1 MAEWNPILP
10 SAWARALGLVSVPMF
25 GRLREEENPGT
36 HAVLLDGSR
45 TSFSLTI
52 DDAGRWVDSPDPL
65 NWSWSSNLN
74 HSLVIDPHANRLVVR
89 RWDRPDDMH
98 SLPIPDAIDAAKII
112 ETFPIDPPARASTVV
127 GKMTELFR
135 IVRHNVEN
143 LRGKEVDLIRI
154 FNALL
159 VWADASFR
167 GKIDEAEKRGPTTLF
182 PVLEILHRRGLIDFG
197 PADVSDAVQNLPIGD
212 LIDGL
217 LSRDRITN
225 LLLDPDLFIRHATGV
240 VYQEAHIELTRRP
253 FGPDEHEY
261 VQQRLFDN
269 FSLEA
274 TRPSGQ
280 PQRDAHFTPPS
291 LARALAQ
298 EAIREMRSMR
308 RLPSQIKVLDPAS
321 GSGVFLTETL
331 REFFEIPD
339 AAGSR
344 LSLRGMDK
352 SEISC
357 IMTTFCLQ
365 RTALDASLLSP
376 ETEVLHRNSL
386 DIKSWG
392 SPDLILMNPPF
403 ISWEAMDGEDRATVK
418 RVLGSFYSGR
428 PDASFAFIL
437 KAISSLKVGSV
448 LATVVPAPFLESK
461 ASEKLREYIRDNLSL
476 SVRLIG
482 RFRGF
487 KYFLGATVEPGLL
500 IITRNHGHTFTHTR
514 NKNIRIILANEGSED
529 PAIRALRKEPTEPIS
544 ENGWE
549 LYRADLSSLPT
560 TGWLPRSLSSSRFI
574 REISEAGVPQ
584 VKDLFD
590 VRLGIRTGANQAFL
604 VSGEDF
610 QSLAPSQEEQEFFRP
625 VADEIL
631 SAGILTS
638 RYVFYPYG
646 PNGRP
651 LIPDEDTLARAL
663 PTYYQRR
670 LLPVRQ
676 DLLNR
681 RSRRSAHWW
690 ELSEPRLSW
699 LPYKKPKLVTPS
711 FGRSGNFAYDA
722 SGEYAVVQGNA
733 WFWKGGRFDDTGL
746 PWAYVAIL
754 NSRLF
759 ELILDYFCPRVQGG
773 QYELY
778 WKYTQHVLMPDLSN
792 RDRVG
797 AETLEILEKTG
808 RAITALE
815 TPNWE
820 SLDKATAKGY
830 GFPLW
835 RMRIALAPESTKAIE
850 ETFFNVAEQWKSETA
865 PYSSIRRKK
874 QHPLYRQ
881 IVEIGE
887 AAVPLIL
894 ADLNRKP
901 SHLFWA
907 LGEITGESP
916 AENSNARNFLD
927 VVKAWLKWGRAEGYD
942 L

>member
-1 MAEWNPILP
+1 M
-10 SAWARALGLVSVPMF
+10 
-25 GRLREEENPGT
+25 
-36 HAVLLDGSR
+36 
-45 TSFSLTI
+45 I
-52 DDAGRWVDSPDPL
+52 D
-65 NWSWSSNLN
+65 
-74 HSLVIDPHANRLVVR
+74 
-89 RWDRPDDMH
+89 
-98 SLPIPDAIDAAKII
+98 
-112 ETFPIDPPARASTVV
+112 
-127 GKMTELFR
+127 LFR
-135 IVRHNVEN
+135 IVRRNVED
-143 LRGKEVDLIRI
+143 LRGKEVDLIRT

-167 GKIDEAEKRGPTTLF
+167 GRIDEAEKHGPTTLRS
-182 PVLEILHRRGLIDFG
+182 VLEILHRRGLIDFE
-197 PADVSDAVQNLPIGD
+197 AEVVSDTVQNLPIGD
-212 LIDGL
+212 LIAAL
-217 LSRDRITN
+217 LSRDPTTN
-225 LLLDPDLFIRHATGV
+225 LLLDPDLFIRHAMGV

-253 FGPDEHEY
+253 FGPDGHVY
-261 VQQRLFDN
+261 VQKKLFDT

-291 LARALAQ
+291 LARALVQ

-308 RLPSQIKVLDPAS
+308 RLPSRIKVLDPAS

-331 REFFEIPD
+331 REFSEIHE
-339 AAGSR
+339 AASSR
-344 LSLRGMDK
+344 LFLRGMDK

-357 IMTTFCLQ
+357 VMTKFCLQ
-365 RTALDASLLSP
+365 RTALDETLLSP

-386 DIKSWG
+386 DKKSWG

-403 ISWEAMDGEDRATVK
+403 ISWEAMDGEDRARVK

-437 KAISSLKVGSV
+437 KAISSLKVGAV

-461 ASEKLREYIRDNLSL
+461 ASERLREYIRDNLSL

-500 IITRNHGHTFTHTR
+500 IVSRNRGPQFTQTRNQ
-514 NKNIRIILANEGSED
+514 NIRIILANEGSED
-529 PAIRALRKEPTEPIS
+529 PAIRALRKEPTEPVS

-549 LYRADLSSLPT
+549 LYRTDLPSLPT
-560 TGWLPRSLSSSRFI
+560 TEWLPRPLSSSRFI

-590 VRLGIRTGANQAFL
+590 VRLGIRTGSNRAFL
-604 VSGEDF
+604 VSREEL

-631 SAGILTS
+631 SARILTS
-638 RYVFYPYG
+638 HYVFYPYG

-651 LIPDEDTLARAL
+651 LIPDEDTLARTL
-663 PTYYQRR
+663 PTYYRRR
-670 LLPVRQ
+670 LSPMRQ

-681 RSRRSAHWW
+681 KSRRSAQWW

-699 LPYKKPKLVTPS
+699 LPYKKPKIVTPS

-722 SGEYAVVQGNA
+722 LGQHAVVQGNA
-733 WFWKGGRFDDTGL
+733 WFWKGGGSDDTGL

-778 WKYTQHVLMPDLSN
+778 WKYSQHILLPDLSN

-797 AETLEILEKTG
+797 ATTLEILEKTG
-808 RAITALE
+808 QAITALE
-815 TPNWE
+815 TPDWE
-820 SLDKATAKGY
+820 SLDKAAAKAY
-830 GFPLW
+830 GLPLW
-835 RMRIALAPESTKAIE
+835 RMKTALAPESTKVLE
-850 ETFFNVAEQWKSETA
+850 ETFRKIAEQWKSETA

-894 ADLNRKP
+894 ADLNRNP

-907 LGEITGESP
+907 LGEITGIAP
-916 AENSNARNFLD
+916 TENSNARNFLD
-927 VVKAWLKWGRAEGYD
+927 VVKAWLEWGRAEGYD